1 MKSDILLKQTLSVKA
16 QLDEAVREDAEVR
29 KRIDAARRSRS
40 RNKDTILLDLEEDLK
55 RSASAIEVLR
65 AQLQERRALY
75 QAALQEEVRTVK
87 LRDPASKAQVSEE
100 VVRLQEA
107 AREAIKTLQA
117 KSKAHG
123 EVLSKI
129 HAQEA
134 MVTSEDGD
142 DLPVAEDVWE
152 DVQKKLRTL
161 YQDLSVTQE
170 ELDAAQAAYADVQ
183 ARLKQAIHDQGV
195 S

>member
-1 MKSDILLKQTLSVKA
+1 MKSDALLEQALSVKSE
-16 QLDEAVREDAEVR
+16 LDEAVREDAEIR

-75 QAALQEEVRTVK
+75 HAALQEEVRTVK
-87 LRDPASKAQVSEE
+87 LQDPASKAQVPEE
-100 VVRLQEA
+100 VVHLQEA
-107 AREAIKTLQA
+107 AREAIKTLHE

-134 MVTSEDGD
+134 LVTSEDGD
-142 DLPVAEDVWE
+142 DLPVVEEVWE
-152 DVQKKLRTL
+152 DVQENLRTL